1 MKKQLTKARKTYL
14 HLQILRKMK
23 QNPEFKKKV
32 IEMAQKN
39 QKKEKMEEET
49 EQEAIRAEAI
59 RRLKVRRLGK
69 QLKDQIQNSQE
80 SQKNMPKKTE

>member
-14 HLQILRKMK
+14 YLQILRKMK

-32 IEMAQKN
+32 IEMA

>member
-1 MKKQLTKARKTYL
+1 MKKQLTKATKAYL
-14 HLQILRKMK
+14 HHQILRKMK

-32 IEMAQKN
+32 IEMAQK
-39 QKKEKMEEET
+39 KKKMKEET

>member
-1 MKKQLTKARKTYL
+1 MKKQLTKATKAYL

-32 IEMAQKN
+32 IEMAQK
-39 QKKEKMEEET
+39 KKKMEEET

>member
-32 IEMAQKN
+32 IEMAQK
-39 QKKEKMEEET
+39 KKKMKEET

>member
-1 MKKQLTKARKTYL
+1 MKKQLTKATKAYL
-14 HLQILRKMK
+14 QLQILRKMK

-32 IEMAQKN
+32 IEMAQK
-39 QKKEKMEEET
+39 KKKMKEET

>member
-14 HLQILRKMK
+14 YLQILRKMK

-32 IEMAQKN
+32 IEMAQK
-39 QKKEKMEEET
+39 KKKMEEEK

-69 QLKDQIQNSQE
+69 KLKDQIQNSQE

>member
-1 MKKQLTKARKTYL
+1 MKKQLTKARKAYL

-32 IEMAQKN
+32 IEMS

>member
-14 HLQILRKMK
+14 YLQILRKMK

-32 IEMAQKN
+32 IEMAQK
-39 QKKEKMEEET
+39 KKKMEEET

-69 QLKDQIQNSQE
+69 QLKDQIQN
-80 SQKNMPKKTE
+80 

>member
-59 RRLKVRRLGK
+59 RRLKLHRLGK

-80 SQKNMPKKTE
+80 SQKNMSKKTE